1 MLDFVYLKVIS
12 TFQVYCLV
20 PFASPEQ
27 HILEERIELLILL
40 YRTMLVQR
48 YFARCCRRQRPIN
61 KFKIDLSQTILQNY
75 NLPWLNEVEFLNA
88 YRVTKS
94 AFWKIVHEIQHH
106 PIFTRKRGPC
116 QQPVAHQLMIL
127 LHYLGTA
134 GSVSSN
140 HRMRNHFQ
148 IGYGSVINYRRRVIT
163 AIRESLRAT
172 YYCWPDVEERHKI
185 AEEIQREFLFPNCL
199 GAIDGTTFPLMT
211 KPKRVDFA
219 DFKGRKDGYTLSG
232 LFIFDNRRRIRYYNT
247 GWAGSAHDN
256 RIFTN
261 SSIYKNHR
269 TFFSHNEYILGDSA
283 FQEEPFCIPSYRN
296 PTGTV
301 LSGTKEG
308 FNKILGRIRV
318 VSEHGFGN
326 LKGRFPILSC
336 IPIVLTHDPSSMWEI
351 LNVIDTCVILHN
363 FIAIHN
369 ENYDEPF
376 FYTHRVQHR
385 IRDPIGQLPEDDE
398 LNREIPDN
406 SPRGLRREQ
415 LRAYFSE
422 NNLI

>member
-134 GSVSSN
+134 GSASSN
-140 HRMRNHFQ
+140 HRMRNHFH

-163 AIRESLRAT
+163 AIRESL
-172 YYCWPDVEERHKI
+172 
-185 AEEIQREFLFPNCL
+185 
-199 GAIDGTTFPLMT
+199 
-211 KPKRVDFA
+211 
-219 DFKGRKDGYTLSG
+219 
-232 LFIFDNRRRIRYYNT
+232 
-247 GWAGSAHDN
+247 
-256 RIFTN
+256 
-261 SSIYKNHR
+261 
-269 TFFSHNEYILGDSA
+269 
-283 FQEEPFCIPSYRN
+283 
-296 PTGTV
+296 
-301 LSGTKEG
+301 
-308 FNKILGRIRV
+308 
-318 VSEHGFGN
+318 
-326 LKGRFPILSC
+326 
-336 IPIVLTHDPSSMWEI
+336 
-351 LNVIDTCVILHN
+351 
-363 FIAIHN
+363 
-369 ENYDEPF
+369 
-376 FYTHRVQHR
+376 
-385 IRDPIGQLPEDDE
+385 
-398 LNREIPDN
+398 
-406 SPRGLRREQ
+406 
-415 LRAYFSE
+415 
-422 NNLI
+422 